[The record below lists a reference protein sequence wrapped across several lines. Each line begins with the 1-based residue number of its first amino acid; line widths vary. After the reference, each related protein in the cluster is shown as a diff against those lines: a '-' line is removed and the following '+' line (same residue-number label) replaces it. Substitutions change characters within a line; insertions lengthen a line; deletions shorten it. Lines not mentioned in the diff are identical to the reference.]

1 MRSRAIVRQQQ
12 ICRIVAVGIPVSSSP
27 LMREIDSMLSD
38 YGLSQSGQGSE
49 SGLGRGQRSSATD
62 IRRGVEV
69 EMATHDDGASC
80 LPRS

>member
-1 MRSRAIVRQQQ
+1 MV
-12 ICRIVAVGIPVSSSP
+12 VVGIPVSSSP
-27 LMREIDSMLSD
+27 LMREIDSMVGD
-38 YGLSQSGQGSE
+38 GGLSQRVREWVVSE

-69 EMATHDDGASC
+69 EMATHDDGATC